1 MQTLHSLGGN
11 ALVKTPSSEPTVQ
24 GQGRGNLGSPPLRC
38 SRAALRTRAAGPAPP
53 PRVGTYSGRGGG
65 GLRAV
70 AGGVGS
76 CPSAGIWD
84 SAVPRRP
91 GEWRCEAGRTGAA
104 AVGCGSAVRRARLR
118 AKAPPVGLG
127 WSGRRPTA
135 HPAAFVQRR
144 LSPATQRAGWLSRLF
159 K

>member
-104 AVGCGSAVRRARLR
+104 AVGCGSRGPASAPPGQGASGRARLVGSETHGPSCGLC
-118 AKAPPVGLG
+118 AAPAQPRD
-127 WSGRRPTA
+127 SARRVA
-135 HPAAFVQRR
+135 EPAF
-144 LSPATQRAGWLSRLF
+144 
-159 K
+159 